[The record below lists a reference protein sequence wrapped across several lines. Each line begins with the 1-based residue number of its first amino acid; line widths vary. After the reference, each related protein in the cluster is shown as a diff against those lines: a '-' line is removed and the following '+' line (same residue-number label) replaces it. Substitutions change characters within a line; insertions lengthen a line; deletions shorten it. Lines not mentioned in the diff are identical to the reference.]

1 MEIVNV
7 VPQTRRW
14 QNSPEQLAQLREKIN
29 NYAIFALD
37 EGLIRAYPEAADK
50 PLRVQLDCVEPPT
63 GEAAELVALAT
74 ERLGEHRIRFV
85 VNVLE

>member
-1 MEIVNV
+1 V